1 MRKLQIFPLL
11 LVANLL
17 NALPAA
23 AQSDAS
29 PADPAQLAAIH
40 TELRA
45 VKNRLVQAVNA
56 KNSAALMAEVTPDIA
71 FTAINNDTVVGIDK
85 LKAYYDRML
94 TGSSR
99 FLNDFSISAEADDL
113 SRLYANNTM
122 AVATGRADAMLDL
135 RGGSGMKYTLPLRWT
150 ATLSRSNGPWKLAAI
165 HFSAD
170 LSDNPYLTA
179 LSTFWKW
186 VTAGT
191 GLVALAIG
199 YFVGRRRRRGA
210 VS

>member
-1 MRKLQIFPLL
+1 MLKLRSIPLL
-11 LVANLL
+11 LVASLL
-17 NALPAA
+17 YALPAA
-23 AQSDAS
+23 AQGDAP
-29 PADPAQLAAIH
+29 PADRAQLAAIH
-40 TELRA
+40 AELRA
-45 VKNRLVQAVNA
+45 LKDRLVQAVNT
-56 KNSAALMAEVTPDIA
+56 KNSAALMADVTQDVA

-85 LKAYYDRML
+85 VKAYYDKML

-122 AVATGRADAMLDL
+122 AVATGHADAMLDL
-135 RGGSGMKYTLPLRWT
+135 RAGSGMKYTLPLRWT

-179 LSTFWKW
+179 LSSFWRW
-186 VTAGT
+186 VAAGT
-191 GLVALAIG
+191 GLAGLVIG
-199 YFVGRRRRRGA
+199 YFVGRRRRGA
-210 VS
+210 KA

>member
-1 MRKLQIFPLL
+1 MPKLQIFPLL

-17 NALPAA
+17 HALPAA
-23 AQSDAS
+23 AQGDTP

-45 VKNRLVQAVNA
+45 VKDRLVQAINT
-56 KNSAALMAEVTPDIA
+56 KNSTALMADVTPDIA

-85 LKAYYDRML
+85 VKAYYDKML

-99 FLNDFSISAEADDL
+99 FLNDFSMSAEADDL

-122 AVATGRADAMLDL
+122 AVSTGRADLMLDL
-135 RGGSGMKYTLPLRWT
+135 RGGSGMKYTLPVRWT

-170 LSDNPYLTA
+170 VSDNPYLTA
-179 LSTFWKW
+179 LSSFWKW
-186 VTAGT
+186 VAAGT
-191 GLVALAIG
+191 GLAGLVIG
-199 YFVGRRRRRGA
+199 YFVGRRRRRA
-210 VS
+210 AP

>member
-1 MRKLQIFPLL
+1 MPKVQIFPLL
-11 LVANLL
+11 LIANLL
-17 NALPAA
+17 HALPAA
-23 AQSDAS
+23 AQGDT

-45 VKNRLVQAVNA
+45 VKDRLVQAVNT
-56 KNSAALMAEVTPDIA
+56 KNVAALMADVTPDVA
-71 FTAINNDTVVGIDK
+71 FTAINNDTVVGSDK
-85 LKAYYDRML
+85 VKAYYDKML

-99 FLNDFSISAEADDL
+99 FLNDFSLSAEADDL

-135 RGGSGMKYTLPLRWT
+135 RAGSGMKYTLPLRWT

-170 LSDNPYLTA
+170 LSDNPYLAA
-179 LSTFWKW
+179 LSSFWKW
-186 VTAGT
+186 VAAGT
-191 GLVALAIG
+191 GLAGLAIG
-199 YFVGRRRRRGA
+199 YFVGRRRRA

>member
-1 MRKLQIFPLL
+1 MLKLRIFPLL
-11 LVANLL
+11 LVASLL
-17 NALPAA
+17 PALPAI
-23 AQSDAS
+23 AQTGAP
-29 PADPAQLAAIH
+29 PANRAQLEAIH

-45 VKNRLVQAVNA
+45 VKDRMVQAVNA
-56 KNSAALMAEVTPDIA
+56 KNSAALMAEVTPDVA
-71 FTAINNDTVVGIDK
+71 FTAINNDTVVGLDK
-85 LKAYYDRML
+85 VKAYYDKML
-94 TGSSR
+94 SGSSR

-122 AVATGRADAMLDL
+122 AVSTGRADAMLDL

-179 LSTFWKW
+179 MSAFWKW
-186 VTAGT
+186 VAAGT
-191 GLVALAIG
+191 GLVTLALGFFAG
-199 YFVGRRRRRGA
+199 WRWRGA
-210 VS
+210 RA

>member
-1 MRKLQIFPLL
+1 MPKLWIFPLL

-17 NALPAA
+17 QALPAA
-23 AQSDAS
+23 AQSPP
-29 PADPAQLAAIH
+29 PADQAQLAAIH

-45 VKNRLVQAVNA
+45 VKDRLVQAINA
-56 KNSAALMAEVTPDIA
+56 KNITALMADLTPDIA
-71 FTAINNDTVVGIDK
+71 FTAINNDTVVGADNV
-85 LKAYYDRML
+85 KAYYDKML

-99 FLNDFSISAEADDL
+99 FLNDFSMSAETDDL

-122 AVATGRADAMLDL
+122 AVATGGADVMLDL
-135 RGGSGMKYTLPLRWT
+135 RLGSGMKYTLPLRWT
-150 ATLSRSNGPWKLAAI
+150 ATLSRQNGPWKLAAI

-179 LSTFWKW
+179 MSRFWKW
-186 VTAGT
+186 VAAGT
-191 GLVALAIG
+191 GLAGLAIG
-199 YFVGRRRRRGA
+199 YFVGRRRRRVA

>member
-1 MRKLQIFPLL
+1 MQKLQIFSLL

-17 NALPAA
+17 HALPAA
-23 AQSDAS
+23 AESAGK
-29 PADPAQLAAIH
+29 PADQAQLAAIH

-45 VKNRLVQAVNA
+45 VKDRMVQAVNT
-56 KNSAALMAEVTPDIA
+56 KNIAALMADVTPDVA
-71 FTAINNDTVVGIDK
+71 FTAINNDTVIGIDK
-85 LKAYYDRML
+85 VKAYYDKML

-99 FLNDFSISAEADDL
+99 FLNDFSMSAEPDDL
-113 SRLYANNTM
+113 SRLYANNTI
-122 AVATGRADAMLDL
+122 AVATGSANVMLDL

-179 LSTFWKW
+179 MSTFWKW
-186 VTAGT
+186 AAAGI
-191 GLVALAIG
+191 GLAGLAIG
-199 YFVGRRRRRGA
+199 YFVGRRRRRA
-210 VS
+210 VA

>member
-1 MRKLQIFPLL
+1 MPKLRIFSLL
-11 LVANLL
+11 LVASLL
-17 NALPAA
+17 QALPAA
-23 AQSDAS
+23 AQTAPS
-29 PADPAQLAAIH
+29 PADQAQLAAIH

-45 VKNRLVQAVNA
+45 VKDRLVQAINA
-56 KNSAALMAEVTPDIA
+56 KNITALMADVTPDIA
-71 FTAINNDTVVGIDK
+71 FTAINNDTVVGADK
-85 LKAYYDRML
+85 VKAYYDKML

-99 FLNDFSISAEADDL
+99 FLNDFSMTAQTDEL

-122 AVATGRADAMLDL
+122 AVATGSADVMLDL

-150 ATLSRSNGPWKLAAI
+150 ATLSRQNGPWKLAAI

-170 LSDNPYLTA
+170 LSDNPYLSA
-179 LSTFWKW
+179 MSTFWKW

-199 YFVGRRRRRGA
+199 YFVGRRRRRVA

>member
-1 MRKLQIFPLL
+1 MLKLQIFPLL
-11 LVANLL
+11 LVAGLL
-17 NALPAA
+17 HALPVA
-23 AQSDAS
+23 AQSAAA

-40 TELRA
+40 NELRA
-45 VKNRLVQAVNA
+45 VKDRLMLAVNT
-56 KNSAALMAEVTPDIA
+56 KNSAGLLADVTPDIA
-71 FTAINNDTVVGIDK
+71 FTAINNDTVIGIDN
-85 LKAYYDRML
+85 LKAYYDKML
-94 TGSSR
+94 SGSSA
-99 FLNDFSISAEADDL
+99 FLNDFSISAVPDEL

-179 LSTFWKW
+179 LSSFWKW
-186 VTAGT
+186 AAAGI
-191 GLVALAIG
+191 GLAGLAIG
-199 YFVGRRRRRGA
+199 YFVGRRWGGA
-210 VS
+210 RS

>member
-1 MRKLQIFPLL
+1 MSKLQIFPLL

-17 NALPAA
+17 GALPAA
-23 AQSDAS
+23 AQTGVP
-29 PADPAQLAAIH
+29 PADPAQLATIH

-45 VKNRLVQAVNA
+45 MKDRLVQAVNT
-56 KNSAALMAEVTPDIA
+56 KNSAALIADVTPDVA

-85 LKAYYDRML
+85 VKAYYDKML

-135 RGGSGMKYTLPLRWT
+135 RAGSGMKYTLPLRWT

-186 VTAGT
+186 VAAGT
-191 GLVALAIG
+191 GLAGLAIG
-199 YFVGRRRRRGA
+199 YFVGRRRRRA
-210 VS
+210 AA

>member
-17 NALPAA
+17 HTLPTA
-23 AQSDAS
+23 AQGDAP
-29 PADPAQLAAIH
+29 PADRGQLEAIH

-45 VKNRLVQAVNA
+45 VKDRLVKAVNA
-56 KNSAALMAEVTPDIA
+56 KNVSALLTDVTPDVA
-71 FTAINNDTVVGIDK
+71 FTAINNDTVVGIDNVK
-85 LKAYYDRML
+85 IYYDKML

-99 FLNDFSISAEADDL
+99 FLNDFSMSAEADDL

-122 AVATGRADAMLDL
+122 AVATGSANVMLDL
-135 RGGSGMKYTLPLRWT
+135 RGGSGMKYTLPVRWT

-179 LSTFWKW
+179 LSSFWKW
-186 VTAGT
+186 VAAGI
-191 GLVALAIG
+191 GLAGLAIG
-199 YFVGRRRRRGA
+199 YFIGWRRRRA
-210 VS
+210 AS